1 MGVHNRITESKYKQ
15 IKAVLKVPADD
26 KKAMKKFGV
35 GATTCRNIRL
45 TKNYLEYSMRVSKSH
60 KRMIIVPSR
69 AISKVPRTRFDTQ
82 DGTSRMIGLTTAL
95 AGLILVL
102 VVFVL
107 AVLFSMWFFGG
118 AK

>member
-1 MGVHNRITESKYKQ
+1 MGVHNRITEAKYKQ

-45 TKNYLEYSMRVSKSH
+45 TKNYLEYSMRVYKNH
-60 KRMIIVPSR
+60 KRTIIVPSR
-69 AISKVPRTRFDTQ
+69 AVSKAPSRRSDTQ

-107 AVLFSMWFFGG
+107 AVFIGVWFFGG